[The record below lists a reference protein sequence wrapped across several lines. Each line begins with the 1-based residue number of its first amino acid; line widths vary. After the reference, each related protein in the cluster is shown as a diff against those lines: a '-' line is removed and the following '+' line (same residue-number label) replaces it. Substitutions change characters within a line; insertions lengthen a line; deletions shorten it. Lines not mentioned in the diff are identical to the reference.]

1 MAGLFLT
8 HVATQ
13 VRPMSR
19 LITTWRVRDSNPRSL
34 RRLIYSQIPLAT
46 WVTRQGAPAQLL
58 QSTGGAISN
67 ITIARRSAEI
77 EMLSRV
83 ALTPWAAVSRGS
95 AAEAPNTQS

>member
-1 MAGLFLT
+1 M
-8 HVATQ
+8 
-13 VRPMSR
+13 
-19 LITTWRVRDSNPRSL
+19 
-34 RRLIYSQIPLAT
+34 
-46 WVTRQGAPAQLL
+46 